1 MSNMKGDPNQG
12 QHNLF
17 QKRTLNQK
25 IYPKRTVPET
35 QLRNGDT
42 KTNSIDSSQRKIT
55 YKEQN
60 IGGKVLF
67 FKMQCDMM
75 CFAA

>member
-1 MSNMKGDPNQG
+1 MSKVKGDPNKG

-17 QKRTLNQK
+17 QKRTLNYK
-25 IYPKRTVPET
+25 IYQNGTVPGT

-42 KTNSIDSSQRKIT
+42 KINSTDTSQRKIT
-55 YKEQN
+55 HKEQS

-67 FKMQCDMM
+67 FKM
-75 CFAA
+75 